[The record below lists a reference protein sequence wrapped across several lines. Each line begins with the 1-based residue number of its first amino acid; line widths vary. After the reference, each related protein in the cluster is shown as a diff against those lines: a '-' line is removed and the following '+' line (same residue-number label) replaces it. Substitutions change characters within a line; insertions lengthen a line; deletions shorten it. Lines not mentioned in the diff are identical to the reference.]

1 MATVSIRC
9 NIGVGEGAPL
19 LVIGGPCVIEGRDM
33 CLEVA
38 ASLVEICDD
47 LDLPFV
53 FKSSFDKAN
62 RTSIDSYRGPGLE
75 DGLRILE
82 DVREAC
88 GVPVLSDIHE
98 PWQAEPA
105 GEVLDV
111 IQVPAFLCRQTDLL
125 LAAGD
130 TGLPVHIKKGQ
141 FMAPD
146 DMAHAADKVRS
157 RGNESVMLC
166 ERGTTFGYGE
176 LVVDMRSIPR
186 MKAAD
191 CPVTF
196 DATHATQRPG
206 GRGGRSGGEP
216 EMAPVLA
223 SAAVAAGADGLFLET
238 HPEPEE
244 ALSDSASMLPLE
256 EVKGA
261 LVRARNVYE
270 ASGGRP

>member
-1 MATVSIRC
+1 MEGNITV
-9 NIGVGEGAPL
+9 GDGAPL
-19 LVIGGPCVIEGRDM
+19 LVIGGPCVIEDRDT
-33 CLEVA
+33 CLRIA
-38 ASLVEICDD
+38 HSLRGICDE
-47 LDLPFV
+47 LGLQFV

-75 DGLRILE
+75 DGLRILG
-82 DVREAC
+82 DVREEC

-105 GEVLDV
+105 GEVLDIV
-111 IQVPAFLCRQTDLL
+111 QVPAFLCRQTDLL
-125 LAAGD
+125 LAAGE
-130 TGLPVHIKKGQ
+130 TGLPVNIKKGQ
-141 FMAPD
+141 FMAPG

-157 RGNESVMLC
+157 RGNDSVMLC

-191 CPVTF
+191 CPVVF
-196 DATHATQRPG
+196 DATHATQRPS

-223 SAAVAAGADGLFLET
+223 SAAVAAGADGLFVET
-238 HPEPEE
+238 HPEPDE
-244 ALSDSASMLPLE
+244 ALSDSASMLPLD
-256 EVKGA
+256 EVEDV
-261 LVRARNVYE
+261 LRRVRNVYE
-270 ASGGRP
+270 VSGGRP

>member
-1 MATVSIRC
+1 MATVTIRDG
-9 NIGVGEGAPL
+9 IEVGDGCPL
-19 LVIGGPCVIEGRDM
+19 LVIGGPCVIEDRDM
-33 CLEVA
+33 CLRIA
-38 ASLVEICDD
+38 RSLVEICDD
-47 LDLPFV
+47 LDLPYV

-62 RTSIDSYRGPGLE
+62 RTSIESYRGPGLE

-82 DVREAC
+82 DVRDEC

-105 GEVLDV
+105 GEVLDI

-125 LAAGD
+125 LAAGE

-141 FMAPD
+141 FMAPG
-146 DMAHAADKVRS
+146 DMGHAADKVRS
-157 RGNESVMLC
+157 RDNERVMLC

-186 MKAAD
+186 MKGTD
-191 CPVTF
+191 CPVVF

-223 SAAVAAGADGLFLET
+223 SSAVAAGADGLFVES
-238 HPEPEE
+238 HPEPDD
-244 ALSDSASMLPLE
+244 ALSDSASMLPLR
-256 EVKGA
+256 EVKD
-261 LVRARNVYE
+261 LLMRARDVSE
-270 ASGGRP
+270 ASGDRP